1 MRRKLLAGITT
12 VVLVAGGSAIAVA
25 ATGAAPKHTT
35 INAVTSTV
43 VKINRYIQDGTRWQ
57 NDVYKVRS
65 GGTITIVNLAASDG
79 PHTFSVVR
87 KSDLPRTVDQINNC
101 SDLQHDWPRAWCQPA
116 VAGAARVL
124 FRRTRERQSYAAEHR
139 RAGQLGLHRAGPA
152 CQGDPDGHREAG
164 HDALFHVRDPSL
176 DAGEDHRRPLTEVTR
191 PAGAEGPACA
201 GPFALPAADGEDRD
215 AACSGGWDMTH
226 P

>member
-1 MRRKLLAGITT
+1 MMQRKLLAGITT
-12 VVLVAGGSAIAVA
+12 VVLVAGGSAIAVG

-87 KSDLPRTVDQINNC
+87 MSDLPRTANQINNC
-101 SDLQHDWPRAWCQPA
+101 SICNTVAQEHGANPQSQAPPKFLFVENGKGTDTPPNVDQPGDSAFIAPVQHAKVTLTVTAKPGTTLYFMCVVHPWMQAKII
-116 VAGAARVL
+116 V
-124 FRRTRERQSYAAEHR
+124 
-139 RAGQLGLHRAGPA
+139 
-152 CQGDPDGHREAG
+152 GH
-164 HDALFHVRDPSL
+164 
-176 DAGEDHRRPLTEVTR
+176 
-191 PAGAEGPACA
+191 
-201 GPFALPAADGEDRD
+201 
-215 AACSGGWDMTH
+215 
-226 P
+226 